1 MAEASRWR
9 KAGYRLM
16 SLWVS
21 LRGPAQRIKR
31 IRSGVQEE
39 RKIISN
45 LDSTVADANLRRL
58 LRPASNLLNRVEA
71 GFLDAKVLR
80 EERTPAALAKWLRE
94 AEKMLQLASQQRK
107 AFELIIKKAVDPA
120 AHGVVED
127 HDARTASH

>member
-1 MAEASRWR
+1 MRNQDAE
-9 KAGYRLM
+9 
-16 SLWVS
+16 
-21 LRGPAQRIKR
+21 QRIKR

-71 GFLDAKVLR
+71 GFLDAKILR

-107 AFELIIKKAVDPA
+107 AFELIIKKFGP
-120 AHGVVED
+120 G
-127 HDARTASH
+127 ARLISG

>member
-71 GFLDAKVLR
+71 GFLDAKILR
-80 EERTPAALAKWLRE
+80 EEQTPVALAKWLRE

-107 AFELIIKKAVDPA
+107 AFELIIKKFGP
-120 AHGVVED
+120 G
-127 HDARTASH
+127 ARLISG